1 MFKNCKHLTQFVLEE
16 KVISKK
22 IIWYFSQCTDI
33 LKRGSGVGS
42 GNYIYFWKSKELSEE
57 NITAHTTTYCRLN
70 PQLSYLSTKT
80 RAEFKR
86 SYLKQDKIMYVHGKE
101 VNIYIVYE
109 KNKNF
114 NISSYSAL
122 ENCLFGVVSLTTN
135 DDIDKYKYS

>member
-1 MFKNCKHLTQFVLEE
+1 M
-16 KVISKK
+16 S
-22 IIWYFSQCTDI
+22 
-33 LKRGSGVGS
+33 
-42 GNYIYFWKSKELSEE
+42 
-57 NITAHTTTYCRLN
+57 
-70 PQLSYLSTKT
+70 
-80 RAEFKR
+80 
-86 SYLKQDKIMYVHGKE
+86 VHGKE